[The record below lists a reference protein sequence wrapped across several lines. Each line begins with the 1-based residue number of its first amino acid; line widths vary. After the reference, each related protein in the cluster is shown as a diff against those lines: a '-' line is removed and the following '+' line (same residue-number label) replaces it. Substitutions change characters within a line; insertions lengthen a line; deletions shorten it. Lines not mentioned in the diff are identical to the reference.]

1 MEMSTRADVTTGHGG
16 LSDHPRVGRRRRNH
30 RGSVQHLTVESKSLL
45 IGDEAAEALTEYAAL
60 LAKHGTGDRIKL
72 RAFGSDGDEVTATI
86 VLSAGTTI
94 LTETS
99 HNSLPEP
106 ENGDAVGYT
115 DHDSVISAI
124 RRFRHRHA
132 ESWPHRAWPST
143 GSLSCT

>member
-1 MEMSTRADVTTGHGG
+1 M
-16 LSDHPRVGRRRRNH
+16 
-30 RGSVQHLTVESKSLL
+30 QHLTVDSKDLL

-60 LAKHGTGDRIKL
+60 VAKHGTADRVKL

-106 ENGDAVGYT
+106 ENGDAIAY
-115 DHDSVISAI
+115 I
-124 RRFRHRHA
+124 REQIRLLVTPPPPWA
-132 ESWPHRAWPST
+132 PETEDEAAWEAQ
-143 GSLSCT
+143 LEL